1 MSAVPP
7 KREVKS
13 GHWQLPRCAFVG
25 WCIARRVIQAP
36 KPEPRIMLYEL
47 TDYEWVGFGGCWN
60 GRLGPGGSGTNGW
73 RS

>member
-1 MSAVPP
+1 
-7 KREVKS
+7 
-13 GHWQLPRCAFVG
+13 
-25 WCIARRVIQAP
+25 
-36 KPEPRIMLYEL
+36 MLYEL